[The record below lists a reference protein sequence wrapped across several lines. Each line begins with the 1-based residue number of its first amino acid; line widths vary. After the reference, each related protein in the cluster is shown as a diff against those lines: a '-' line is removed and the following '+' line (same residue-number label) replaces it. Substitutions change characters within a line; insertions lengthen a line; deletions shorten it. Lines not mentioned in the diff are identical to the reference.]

1 MRLPKTFLFSLSF
14 LSLILLAGCQ
24 REPDPLPP
32 TVGQLLQQTVQAE
45 TLPASI
51 RDQKERLRAWE
62 EMRRFYEK
70 RGYQPAWSDAGGPL
84 PRAQELIQV
93 IPTLGLEG
101 LALNR
106 YQPARLEALRKEV
119 EAIESFD
126 DPQAQRRLVDLDV
139 ELTNTFLTLASHLA
153 GGRLQPETLR
163 VDWYTKPRNVDLDAR
178 LEAALAKEGDLRK
191 TLQSFSPPHPDYDR
205 LQQAL
210 ARYKEITARGG
221 WPAVPEGEE
230 LKEGATGPRV
240 AALRARLAAT
250 GDLPAQPEDKT
261 KAEPAPV
268 FDAALSS
275 AVSRFQQRH
284 GLEVT
289 GTVDDGTLAELNV
302 PVTERIRQLQVN
314 MERWRWMPAS
324 LGDRYILVNVPEF
337 HMRLIEGGRT
347 ALEMRVVVGKD
358 QSRTPAFS
366 DRMTYLELN
375 PAWNVPGSIVAEE
388 ILPAL
393 QKNPSYLASHNMDVV
408 RGWGDDEEV
417 VDASM
422 IHQIGP
428 GSSEYR
434 VRQRPGADN
443 PLGQVKFMFPNE
455 HDIYLHDTPADH
467 LFDRAERDFSH
478 GCIRLEKPMELARYL
493 LREDPKWTPEAV
505 RTALA
510 SGEHASIPLPKPLA
524 VHILYW
530 TAWVDESGTVQFR
543 KDVYGHD
550 AKLAE
555 ALAEEPPVW
564 IDPAAL
570 RGEVR
575 AGSPHPGHPPGRTGQ
590 GA

>member
-1 MRLPKTFLFSLSF
+1 MRLTKTFLLSISF
-14 LSLILLAGCQ
+14 LSLIPLAGCK

-32 TVGQLLQQTVQAE
+32 TVGQLLQQTLQTK

-51 RDQKERLRAWE
+51 RDQKERLRVWE

-84 PRAQELIQV
+84 PRAQELTQV

-126 DPQAQRRLVDLDV
+126 DPEAQRRLVDLDV

-178 LEAALAKEGDLRK
+178 LAAALAKEGDLRK

-210 ARYKEITARGG
+210 ARYKEIAARGG
-221 WPAVPEGEE
+221 WPVVPEGPE

-250 GDLPAQPEDKT
+250 GDLPAQQQPDKT
-261 KAEPAPV
+261 PPGAQPSQPPAPV
-268 FDAALSS
+268 FDAALAS

-289 GTVDDGTLAELNV
+289 GTVDDETLAELNV
-302 PVTERIRQLQVN
+302 PVAERIRQLQIN

-358 QSRTPAFS
+358 QSRTPVFS

-375 PAWNVPGSIVAEE
+375 PAWNVPASIVAEE
-388 ILPAL
+388 ILPAV

-417 VDASM
+417 VDASI

-434 VRQRPGADN
+434 VRQRPGPDN

-467 LFDRAERDFSH
+467 LFDRVERDFSH
-478 GCIRLEKPMELARYL
+478 GCIRLERPLDLARYL
-493 LREDPKWTPEAV
+493 LKDDPKWTPEAV
-505 RTALA
+505 QSALA

-530 TAWVDESGTVQFR
+530 TAWVDAGGTVQFR

-575 AGSPHPGHPPGRTGQ
+575 AGL
-590 GA
+590 